1 MASERSRFDFIANR
15 LRQIKQENLYRNLR
29 SITVSGTTA
38 IVDGE
43 KKIHLCSN
51 DYLGLSSNSL
61 VRRQARTSIGGV
73 SPCSSR
79 LIAGNNP
86 AITGLEAA
94 LATHRNCE
102 ASLVYPTG
110 YMANF
115 GAITALADE
124 NTTILSDELNHAS
137 IIDACRLS
145 GAEIR
150 VFRHNDTDHLESIMR
165 GASGRTLVVTE
176 GVFSMDG
183 DVAELKELVR
193 IARKLGALTLVDDAH
208 GDFIFGE
215 KYSGIPSSLGVEVDV
230 HVSSLSKGLGCFG
243 GYVASSRRIF
253 DFLINTSRQ
262 FIYTSAIPA
271 HLCSAAVQAIKLAK
285 RGNLQK
291 QLSRNIDHLKGE
303 LGDAG
308 FVLGSTVSQIM
319 PIIVGSEEKAV
330 KFSSE
335 LLDRGVLAQAVRYP
349 TVRKGAA
356 RLRLSVTAAHTT
368 RQLANA
374 AKALRA
380 AGKTAGVI

>member
-1 MASERSRFDFIANR
+1 

-61 VRRQARTSIGGV
+61 VRRLARTSIGGV

-243 GYVASSRRIF
+243 GYVASSRRVI

-349 TVRKGAA
+349 TVKKGAA

-374 AKALRA
+374 TKALRA